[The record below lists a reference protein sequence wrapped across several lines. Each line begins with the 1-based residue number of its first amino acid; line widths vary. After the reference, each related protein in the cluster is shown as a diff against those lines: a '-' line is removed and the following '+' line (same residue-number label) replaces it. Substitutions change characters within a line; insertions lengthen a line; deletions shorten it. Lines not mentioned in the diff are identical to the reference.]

1 MSLETSDA
9 TFKADVLDSTVP
21 VLVDFWAPWCG
32 PCRLAGPIIDQVGI
46 KSMGKA
52 KVYKMNVDE
61 NPEVAGKF
69 SITAIPTVL
78 VFKGGKVDKTMVG
91 VQQEQVYLNA
101 LGVS

>member
-9 TFKADVLDSTVP
+9 TFKTDVLDSNIP

-32 PCRLAGPIIDQVGI
+32 PCRIAGPIIDQVGI

-52 KVYKMNVDE
+52 KVLKMNVDE
-61 NPEVAGKF
+61 NPATAGSF
-69 SITAIPTVL
+69 GISAIPTVL
-78 VFKGGKVDKTMVG
+78 IFKGGKVDKTLVG

-101 LGVS
+101 LGVV